1 MGCFMKK
8 GLATLIVTLI
18 LTFMCLIMFTSS
30 QQIKNIKLT
39 YKPFS
44 ENEQYLLSLTNNK
57 ILMYDLKNLPTNKNY
72 TITLIYE
79 VYKNSEKIK
88 DNIITQSLSDGSN
101 EEIKSQ
107 TIGLNITS
115 DQIRFLMATNSAY
128 YNSKLDIDENLSE
141 CSQIFLSKNVD
152 VQPGTDIYLYYAT
165 TSQTISD
172 NLIGN
177 PIKEDTLTELIK
189 DKKLHAFIKLRFE
202 EN

>member
-1 MGCFMKK
+1 MFYEK

>member
-1 MGCFMKK
+1 MKK

-30 QQIKNIKLT
+30 QQTKNIKLT

-101 EEIKSQ
+101 EQVKSQ

-128 YNSKLDIDENLSE
+128 YNNKLDIDENLSE

>member
-1 MGCFMKK
+1 MKK

>member
-1 MGCFMKK
+1 MKK

-30 QQIKNIKLT
+30 QQTKNIKLT

-101 EEIKSQ
+101 EEVKSQ

-128 YNSKLDIDENLSE
+128 YNNKLDIDENLSE

-189 DKKLHAFIKLRFE
+189 DNKLHAFIKLRFE